1 MKWQFENKCNRF
13 KWFSKFSHQSQLL
26 STTWHLIDVPRRDR
40 PAKKTS
46 RTHARE
52 DTGSLTVWFEADIIW
67 YSSKANASSSNA
79 LKIQPPKPISLKNMA
94 FGRHVDLLKSLKN
107 AFPETNSKSAVF
119 FWNSRFKVFF
129 FSQGLMMF
137 QKFSLQ
143 SHFHLAA
150 WNLVGV
156 SIMNSSTTESQISHS
171 SKDTWRLLFWSKSAL
186 WASILNHFQVFSKD
200 ELDFW
205 SHARVQLMSPRRHT
219 SKLRFQNSSG
229 RFSRCR
235 EDNPNNH
242 NGSLKKKKK
251 EAIEQ
256 CDES

>member
-1 MKWQFENKCNRF
+1 
-13 KWFSKFSHQSQLL
+13 
-26 STTWHLIDVPRRDR
+26 
-40 PAKKTS
+40 
-46 RTHARE
+46 
-52 DTGSLTVWFEADIIW
+52 
-67 YSSKANASSSNA
+67 
-79 LKIQPPKPISLKNMA
+79 
-94 FGRHVDLLKSLKN
+94 
-107 AFPETNSKSAVF
+107 
-119 FWNSRFKVFF
+119 
-129 FSQGLMMF
+129 MMF

-200 ELDFW
+200 ELDLW

-235 EDNPNNH
+235 GDNPNNH

-256 CDES
+256 CDESYIIEPWLLRPEAAFIVNSKNKAATNREKKKTP